1 MAHVIELTD
10 GCTRTIFGKQD
21 IVSLV
26 DEYLGYEARRE
37 LVDLLSEQD
46 LNAGY
51 IDDLERELKGAG
63 EHHIEVMEALR
74 KQSEIIAGLILEEDI
89 DRKALSAAAG
99 IIGTIT
105 WRELHA

>member
-10 GCTRTIFGKQD
+10 GSTRTIFGKQD

-37 LVDLLSEQD
+37 LEDLLSDQNLD
-46 LNAGY
+46 AGY
-51 IDDLERELKGAG
+51 IENLETELKEAG

-99 IIGTIT
+99 TIGTIT

>member
-10 GCTRTIFGKQD
+10 GSTRTIFGEQD

-37 LVDLLSEQD
+37 LEDLLSDQNFE
-46 LNAGY
+46 AGY
-51 IDDLERELKGAG
+51 IENLEAELKGTR
-63 EHHIEVMEALR
+63 EHHIEVMETLR

-99 IIGTIT
+99 TIGTIT

>member
-10 GCTRTIFGKQD
+10 GSTRTIFGEQD

-37 LVDLLSEQD
+37 LEDLLSEQD

-51 IDDLERELKGAG
+51 IETLEAELKGAG
-63 EHHIEVMEALR
+63 EHHIEVMEILR

-99 IIGTIT
+99 TIGTIT